1 MNQQLLSQVMASCQN
16 APDWLMK
23 KRQLAVLLQERF
35 QNTPAD
41 QKIIDAWLRE
51 PNLSQLTEPDLNQS
65 DLADIKQSKNING
78 AGTQLELTNRS
89 DEVQTSSEFFV
100 NLPLFAAANVYPEL
114 LQENLMEKAISWQ
127 ASQLNAMHLAM
138 LNGGRFIYIP
148 DGTIVKDPI
157 ELTIDCSLPN
167 YHNLVI
173 VGAGAQA
180 TIVEHQSGTGT
191 QPTYFGTELLL
202 GDGAHVDYYQSNRF
216 QASQNHQA
224 VRAYQ
229 AQHSV
234 LNMYLALFDEH
245 YLTTD
250 FYANLDGQGGEAEI
264 KMVTIASGQQV
275 QDVQTQIL
283 NHGPHTVGNI
293 VQNGVARDSAV
304 LNFHAVGKTERGAYG
319 ANSQQQS
326 RILTLSDECKGEAD
340 PVLLIEENDVNAGH
354 AASIG
359 KVDADDLYYLESRGL
374 SERDAQALLTRGFLL
389 PVLNQ
394 FPEKKLQEQLIN
406 ELEQRL
412 EEK

>member
-1 MNQQLLSQVMASCQN
+1 MNQQLLSQVMASCVN
-16 APDWLMK
+16 TPYWLMK

-35 QNTPAD
+35 KSTPAAE
-41 QKIIDAWLRE
+41 KIMAAWLKN
-51 PNLSQLTEPDLNQS
+51 PCLAQLDQS
-65 DLADIKQSKNING
+65 VDEQAKLEKAATDAD
-78 AGTQLELTNRS
+78 
-89 DEVQTSSEFFV
+89 DEVKMAAGWV

-127 ASQLNAMHLAM
+127 DSQLNAMHLAL

-148 DGTIVKDPI
+148 DGTIVKEPI
-157 ELTIDCSLPN
+157 ELTVDCPLPN

-180 TIVEHQSGTGT
+180 TIVEHQTATGS
-191 QPTYFGTELLL
+191 QPAYFGTELLL
-202 GDGAHVDYYQSNRF
+202 GDGARVDYYQSNRF
-216 QASQNHQA
+216 AATQNHQA

-245 YLTTD
+245 DLTTD
-250 FYANLDGQGGEAEI
+250 FYANLDGQDGEAEI
-264 KMVTIASGQQV
+264 KMVTIANDQQV

-293 VQNGVARDSAV
+293 VQNGVTKDKAV

-319 ANSQQQS
+319 ANSRQQS

-374 SERDAQALLTRGFLL
+374 SEHDAQVLLTRGFLL

-394 FPEKKLQEQLIN
+394 FPDQKLRKNLVD
-406 ELEQRL
+406 ELTQRL
-412 EEK
+412 EENHE

>member
-1 MNQQLLSQVMASCQN
+1 MNQQLLSQVMASCVN

-35 QNTPAD
+35 KSTPAAE
-41 QKIIDAWLRE
+41 KIMAAWLE
-51 PNLSQLTEPDLNQS
+51 NPS
-65 DLADIKQSKNING
+65 LA
-78 AGTQLELTNRS
+78 QLEQAA
-89 DEVQTSSEFFV
+89 DEQADADQVKAVVPSTTGWV
-100 NLPLFAAANVYPEL
+100 NLPLFTAANAYPEL

-127 ASQLNAMHLAM
+127 DSQLNAMHLAL

-148 DGTIVKDPI
+148 DGTIVKEPI
-157 ELTIDCSLPN
+157 ELTVDCPLPN

-180 TIVEHQSGTGT
+180 TIVEHQTATSR
-191 QPTYFGTELLL
+191 QPAYFGTELLL
-202 GDGAHVDYYQSNRF
+202 GDGARVDYYQSNRF
-216 QASQNHQA
+216 SAAQNHQA

-245 YLTTD
+245 DLTTD
-250 FYANLDGQGGEAEI
+250 FYANLDGQGGAAEI

-293 VQNGVARDSAV
+293 VQNGVAKDKAV

-374 SERDAQALLTRGFLL
+374 SEHDAQVLLTRGFLL

-394 FPEKKLQEQLIN
+394 FPDQKLRENLVD
-406 ELEQRL
+406 ELAQRL
-412 EEK
+412 EEKHE

>member
-1 MNQQLLSQVMASCQN
+1 MNQQLLSQVMASCVN

-35 QNTPAD
+35 KSTPAAE
-41 QKIIDAWLRE
+41 KIMAAWLE
-51 PNLSQLTEPDLNQS
+51 NPS
-65 DLADIKQSKNING
+65 LA
-78 AGTQLELTNRS
+78 QLEQS
-89 DEVQTSSEFFV
+89 ADEQANADQVKAAVPSTTGWV
-100 NLPLFAAANVYPEL
+100 NLPLFAAANAYPEL

-127 ASQLNAMHLAM
+127 DSQLNAMHLAL

-148 DGTIVKDPI
+148 DGTIVKEPI
-157 ELTIDCSLPN
+157 ELTVDCPLPN

-180 TIVEHQSGTGT
+180 TIVEHQTATSR
-191 QPTYFGTELLL
+191 QPAYFGTELLL
-202 GDGAHVDYYQSNRF
+202 GDGARVDYYQSNRF
-216 QASQNHQA
+216 SAVQNHQA

-245 YLTTD
+245 DLTTD
-250 FYANLDGQGGEAEI
+250 FYANLDGQGGAAEI

-293 VQNGVARDSAV
+293 VQNGVAKDKAV

-374 SERDAQALLTRGFLL
+374 SEHDAQVLLTRGLFYCR
-389 PVLNQ
+389 
-394 FPEKKLQEQLIN
+394 F
-406 ELEQRL
+406 
-412 EEK
+412 

>member
-1 MNQQLLSQVMASCQN
+1 MNQQLLSQVMASCVN
-16 APDWLMK
+16 TPDWLMK

-35 QNTPAD
+35 KSTPAAE
-41 QKIIDAWLRE
+41 KIMAAWLKN
-51 PNLSQLTEPDLNQS
+51 PCLAQLDQS
-65 DLADIKQSKNING
+65 VDEQAKLEKAATDAD
-78 AGTQLELTNRS
+78 
-89 DEVQTSSEFFV
+89 DEVKMAAGWV
-100 NLPLFAAANVYPEL
+100 NQPLFAAANVYPEL

-127 ASQLNAMHLAM
+127 DSQLNAMHLAL

-148 DGTIVKDPI
+148 DGTIIKEPI
-157 ELTIDCSLPN
+157 ELIVDCPLPN

-173 VGAGAQA
+173 VGVGAQA
-180 TIVEHQSGTGT
+180 TIVEHQTATGS
-191 QPTYFGTELLL
+191 QPAYFGTELLL
-202 GDGAHVDYYQSNRF
+202 GDGARVDYYQSNRF
-216 QASQNHQA
+216 AATQNHQA

-245 YLTTD
+245 DLTTD
-250 FYANLDGQGGEAEI
+250 FYANLDGQDGEAEI
-264 KMVTIASGQQV
+264 KMVTIASGQQI

-283 NHGPHTVGNI
+283 NHGPHTIGNI
-293 VQNGVARDSAV
+293 VQNGVAKDKAV

-374 SERDAQALLTRGFLL
+374 SEHDAQVLLTRGFLL

-394 FPEKKLQEQLIN
+394 FPDQKLRENLTT
-406 ELEQRL
+406 ELAHRL
-412 EEK
+412 EEKHE

>member
-1 MNQQLLSQVMASCQN
+1 MNQQLLSQVMASCVN
-16 APDWLMK
+16 EPDWLMK

-35 QNTPAD
+35 KSTPAAEKIMTAWRENPRLAQLNQATGEQINADQSQTATQNTV
-41 QKIIDAWLRE
+41 
-51 PNLSQLTEPDLNQS
+51 
-65 DLADIKQSKNING
+65 G
-78 AGTQLELTNRS
+78 C
-89 DEVQTSSEFFV
+89 V
-100 NLPLFAAANVYPEL
+100 NLPLFAAANAYPEL

-127 ASQLNAMHLAM
+127 DSQLNAMHLAL

-148 DGTIVKDPI
+148 DGTIVKEPI
-157 ELTIDCSLPN
+157 ELTVDCPLPN

-180 TIVEHQSGTGT
+180 TIVEHQIATGR
-191 QPTYFGTELLL
+191 QPACFGTELLL
-202 GDGAHVDYYQSNRF
+202 GDGARVDYYQSNRF
-216 QASQNHQA
+216 SAERNHQA

-245 YLTTD
+245 DLTTD

-264 KMVTIASGQQV
+264 KMVTIASGQQI
-275 QDVQTQIL
+275 QGVQTQIL

-293 VQNGVARDSAV
+293 VQNGVAKDKAV

-374 SERDAQALLTRGFLL
+374 SEHEAQVLLTRGFLL

-394 FPEKKLQEQLIN
+394 FPDQKLREQLIN

-412 EEK
+412 EA

>member
-1 MNQQLLSQVMASCQN
+1 MNQQLLSQVMASCVN

-35 QNTPAD
+35 KSTPAAE
-41 QKIIDAWLRE
+41 KIMAAWLE
-51 PNLSQLTEPDLNQS
+51 NPS
-65 DLADIKQSKNING
+65 LA
-78 AGTQLELTNRS
+78 QLEQS
-89 DEVQTSSEFFV
+89 ADEQANADQVKATVPPTTGWV
-100 NLPLFAAANVYPEL
+100 NLPLFTAANAYPEL

-127 ASQLNAMHLAM
+127 DSQLNAMHLAL

-148 DGTIVKDPI
+148 DGTIVKEPI
-157 ELTIDCSLPN
+157 ELTVDCPLPN

-180 TIVEHQSGTGT
+180 TIVEHQTATSR
-191 QPTYFGTELLL
+191 QPAYFGTELLL
-202 GDGAHVDYYQSNRF
+202 GDGARVDYYQSNRF
-216 QASQNHQA
+216 SAAQNHQA

-245 YLTTD
+245 DLTTD

-275 QDVQTQIL
+275 QDVQTQVL

-293 VQNGVARDSAV
+293 VQNGVAKDKAV

-374 SERDAQALLTRGFLL
+374 SEHDAQVLLTRGFLL
-389 PVLNQ
+389 PV
-394 FPEKKLQEQLIN
+394 
-406 ELEQRL
+406 
-412 EEK
+412 

>member
-1 MNQQLLSQVMASCQN
+1 M
-16 APDWLMK
+16 
-23 KRQLAVLLQERF
+23 LQERF
-35 QNTPAD
+35 KSTPATE
-41 QKIIDAWLRE
+41 KIIAAWLE
-51 PNLSQLTEPDLNQS
+51 NPS
-65 DLADIKQSKNING
+65 LA
-78 AGTQLELTNRS
+78 QLEQSVGEQANADQVKAAVPHT
-89 DEVQTSSEFFV
+89 TGWV

-127 ASQLNAMHLAM
+127 DSQLNAMHLAL

-148 DGTIVKDPI
+148 DGTIVKEPI
-157 ELTIDCSLPN
+157 ELTVDCPLPN

-180 TIVEHQSGTGT
+180 TIVEHQTATSR
-191 QPTYFGTELLL
+191 QPAYFGTELLL
-202 GDGAHVDYYQSNRF
+202 GDGARVDYYQSNRF
-216 QASQNHQA
+216 SAVQNHQA

-245 YLTTD
+245 DLTTD
-250 FYANLDGQGGEAEI
+250 FYANLDGQGGAAEI
-264 KMVTIASGQQV
+264 KMVTIASGRQV

-293 VQNGVARDSAV
+293 IQNGVAKDKAV

-326 RILTLSDECKGEAD
+326 RIMTLSDECKGEAD

-374 SERDAQALLTRGFLL
+374 SEHDAQVLLTRGFLL

-394 FPEKKLQEQLIN
+394 FPDQKLRENLVD
-406 ELEQRL
+406 ELAQRL
-412 EEK
+412 EEKHE

>member
-1 MNQQLLSQVMASCQN
+1 MNQQLLSQVMASCVN

-35 QNTPAD
+35 KSTPAAE
-41 QKIIDAWLRE
+41 KKMAAWLE
-51 PNLSQLTEPDLNQS
+51 NPS
-65 DLADIKQSKNING
+65 LAQFEQ
-78 AGTQLELTNRS
+78 AA
-89 DEVQTSSEFFV
+89 DEQADADQVKAAVPSTTGWV
-100 NLPLFAAANVYPEL
+100 NLPLFTAANAYPEL

-127 ASQLNAMHLAM
+127 DSQLNAMHLAL

-148 DGTIVKDPI
+148 DGTIIKEPI
-157 ELTIDCSLPN
+157 ELTVDCPLPN

-180 TIVEHQSGTGT
+180 TIVEHQTATSR
-191 QPTYFGTELLL
+191 QPAYFGTELLL
-202 GDGAHVDYYQSNRF
+202 GDGARVDYYQSNRF
-216 QASQNHQA
+216 SAAQNHQA

-245 YLTTD
+245 DLTTD

-293 VQNGVARDSAV
+293 VQNGVAKDKAV

-319 ANSQQQS
+319 ANSQQ
-326 RILTLSDECKGEAD
+326 AD

-374 SERDAQALLTRGFLL
+374 SEHDAQVLLTRGFLL

-394 FPEKKLQEQLIN
+394 FPDQKLRENLVD
-406 ELEQRL
+406 ELAQRL
-412 EEK
+412 EEKHE

>member
-1 MNQQLLSQVMASCQN
+1 MNQQLLGQVMASCQN

-35 QNTPAD
+35 KNTPTAE
-41 QKIIDAWLRE
+41 KIMAAWQ
-51 PNLSQLTEPDLNQS
+51 NNPDLRQL
-65 DLADIKQSKNING
+65 DQT
-78 AGTQLELTNRS
+78 AGTEQPDNGEPVGNNNQNQAQS
-89 DEVQTSSEFFV
+89 NVDASQSQSWVD
-100 NLPLFAAANVYPEL
+100 LPLFAAANEYPEL

-148 DGTIVKDPI
+148 DGTIIKEPL
-157 ELTIDCSLPN
+157 ELTIDCPLPN
-167 YHNLVI
+167 YHNLII

-180 TIVEHQSGTGT
+180 TIVEHQLATGQ
-191 QPTYFGTELLL
+191 QPAYFGTELLL

-216 QASQNHQA
+216 GARQNYQV

-245 YLTTD
+245 DLTTD
-250 FYANLDGQGGEAEI
+250 FYTNLDGQGAQAAI
-264 KMVTIASGQQV
+264 KMVTIASDQQI

-293 VQNGVARDSAV
+293 VQNGVAKDRAV

-374 SERDAQALLTRGFLL
+374 SEHDAQVLLTRGFLL

-394 FPEKKLQEQLIN
+394 FPDQKLRENLVD
-406 ELEQRL
+406 ELAQRL
-412 EEK
+412 EEKHE

>member
-1 MNQQLLSQVMASCQN
+1 MNQQLLSQVMASCVN

-35 QNTPAD
+35 KSTPAAEKIMTVWRENPRLAQLDQATGGQVNADQAQTVTQNT
-41 QKIIDAWLRE
+41 
-51 PNLSQLTEPDLNQS
+51 
-65 DLADIKQSKNING
+65 
-78 AGTQLELTNRS
+78 AGC
-89 DEVQTSSEFFV
+89 V
-100 NLPLFAAANVYPEL
+100 NLPLFKAANEYPEL

-127 ASQLNAMHLAM
+127 DSQLNAMHLAL

-148 DGTIVKDPI
+148 DGTIVKEPI
-157 ELTIDCSLPN
+157 ELTVDCPLPN

-180 TIVEHQSGTGT
+180 TIVEHQIATGR
-191 QPTYFGTELLL
+191 QPAYFGTELLL
-202 GDGAHVDYYQSNRF
+202 GDGARVDYYQSNRF
-216 QASQNHQA
+216 SAVRNHQA

-245 YLTTD
+245 DLTTD

-264 KMVTIASGQQV
+264 KMVTIASGQQI

-283 NHGPHTVGNI
+283 NHGPHTIGNI
-293 VQNGVARDSAV
+293 VQNGVAKDKAV

-374 SERDAQALLTRGFLL
+374 SEHDAQVLLTRGFLL

-394 FPEKKLQEQLIN
+394 FPDQKLRKNLTT
-406 ELEQRL
+406 ELAHRL
-412 EEK
+412 EEKHE

>member
-1 MNQQLLSQVMASCQN
+1 MNQQLLSQVMASCVN

-35 QNTPAD
+35 KSTPATEKIIAAWLENPSLAQLEQSVGEQINADQAQTATQNTV
-41 QKIIDAWLRE
+41 
-51 PNLSQLTEPDLNQS
+51 
-65 DLADIKQSKNING
+65 G
-78 AGTQLELTNRS
+78 C
-89 DEVQTSSEFFV
+89 V

-127 ASQLNAMHLAM
+127 DSQLNAMHLAL

-148 DGTIVKDPI
+148 DGTIVKEPI
-157 ELTIDCSLPN
+157 ELAVDCPLPN

-180 TIVEHQSGTGT
+180 TIVEHQIATGR
-191 QPTYFGTELLL
+191 QPAYFGTELLL
-202 GDGAHVDYYQSNRF
+202 GDGARVDYYQSNRF
-216 QASQNHQA
+216 SAERNHQA

-245 YLTTD
+245 DLTTD

-264 KMVTIASGQQV
+264 KMVTIASGQQI

-293 VQNGVARDSAV
+293 VQNGVAKDKAV
-304 LNFHAVGKTERGAYG
+304 L
-319 ANSQQQS
+319 NSQQQS

-374 SERDAQALLTRGFLL
+374 SEHDAQVLLTRGFLL

-394 FPEKKLQEQLIN
+394 FPDQKLREQLIN

-412 EEK
+412 EA

>member
-1 MNQQLLSQVMASCQN
+1 MNQQLLSQVMASCVN

-35 QNTPAD
+35 KSTPAAE
-41 QKIIDAWLRE
+41 KIMAAWLE
-51 PNLSQLTEPDLNQS
+51 NPS
-65 DLADIKQSKNING
+65 LA
-78 AGTQLELTNRS
+78 QLEQAA
-89 DEVQTSSEFFV
+89 DEQADADQVKAAVPSTTGWV
-100 NLPLFAAANVYPEL
+100 NLPLFAAANAYPEL

-127 ASQLNAMHLAM
+127 DSQLNAMHLAL

-148 DGTIVKDPI
+148 DGTIVKEPI
-157 ELTIDCSLPN
+157 ELTIDCPLPN

-180 TIVEHQSGTGT
+180 TIVEHQTATGR
-191 QPTYFGTELLL
+191 QPELLL
-202 GDGAHVDYYQSNRF
+202 GDGARVDYYQSNRF
-216 QASQNHQA
+216 SAVQNHQA

-245 YLTTD
+245 DLTTD
-250 FYANLDGQGGEAEI
+250 FYTNLDGQGGEAEI

-293 VQNGVARDSAV
+293 VQNGVAKDKAV

-374 SERDAQALLTRGFLL
+374 SEHDAQVLLTRGFLL

-394 FPEKKLQEQLIN
+394 FPDQKLRESLVD
-406 ELEQRL
+406 ELAQRL
-412 EEK
+412 EEKHE

>member
-1 MNQQLLSQVMASCQN
+1 MNQQLLSQVMASCVN

-35 QNTPAD
+35 KSTPAAE
-41 QKIIDAWLRE
+41 KIMAAWLE
-51 PNLSQLTEPDLNQS
+51 NPS
-65 DLADIKQSKNING
+65 LA
-78 AGTQLELTNRS
+78 QLEQS
-89 DEVQTSSEFFV
+89 ADEQANADQVKAAVPPTTGWV
-100 NLPLFAAANVYPEL
+100 NLPLFAAANAYPEL

-127 ASQLNAMHLAM
+127 DSQLNAMHLAL

-148 DGTIVKDPI
+148 DGTIVKEPI
-157 ELTIDCSLPN
+157 ELTIDCPLPN

-180 TIVEHQSGTGT
+180 TIVEHQTATGR
-191 QPTYFGTELLL
+191 QPELLL
-202 GDGAHVDYYQSNRF
+202 GDGARVDYYQSNRF
-216 QASQNHQA
+216 SAVQNHQA

-245 YLTTD
+245 DLTTD
-250 FYANLDGQGGEAEI
+250 FYTNLDGQGGEAEI

-293 VQNGVARDSAV
+293 VQNGVAKDKAV

-374 SERDAQALLTRGFLL
+374 SEHDAQVLLTRGFLL

-394 FPEKKLQEQLIN
+394 FPDQKLRESLVD
-406 ELEQRL
+406 ELAQRL
-412 EEK
+412 EEKHE

>member
-1 MNQQLLSQVMASCQN
+1 MA
-16 APDWLMK
+16 
-23 KRQLAVLLQERF
+23 
-35 QNTPAD
+35 
-41 QKIIDAWLRE
+41 AWLKN
-51 PNLSQLTEPDLNQS
+51 PCLAQLDQS
-65 DLADIKQSKNING
+65 VDEQAKLEKAATDAD
-78 AGTQLELTNRS
+78 
-89 DEVQTSSEFFV
+89 DEVKMAAGWV

-127 ASQLNAMHLAM
+127 DSQLNAMHLAL

-148 DGTIVKDPI
+148 DGTIVKEPI
-157 ELTIDCSLPN
+157 ELTVDCPLPN

-180 TIVEHQSGTGT
+180 TIVEHQTATGS
-191 QPTYFGTELLL
+191 QPAYFGTELLL
-202 GDGAHVDYYQSNRF
+202 GDGARVDYYQSNRF
-216 QASQNHQA
+216 AATQNHQA

-245 YLTTD
+245 DLTTD
-250 FYANLDGQGGEAEI
+250 FYANLDGQDGEAEI
-264 KMVTIASGQQV
+264 KMVTIANDQQV

-293 VQNGVARDSAV
+293 VQNGVTKDKAV

-326 RILTLSDECKGEAD
+326 RIMTLSDECKGEAD

-374 SERDAQALLTRGFLL
+374 SEHDAQVLLTRGFLL

-394 FPEKKLQEQLIN
+394 FPDQKLRENLVD
-406 ELEQRL
+406 ELAQRL
-412 EEK
+412 EEKHE

>member
-1 MNQQLLSQVMASCQN
+1 MNQQLLSQVMASCVN

-35 QNTPAD
+35 KSTPAAE
-41 QKIIDAWLRE
+41 KIMAAWLE
-51 PNLSQLTEPDLNQS
+51 NPS
-65 DLADIKQSKNING
+65 LA
-78 AGTQLELTNRS
+78 QLEQAA
-89 DEVQTSSEFFV
+89 DEQADADQVKAVVPSTTGWV
-100 NLPLFAAANVYPEL
+100 NLPLFTAANAYPEL

-127 ASQLNAMHLAM
+127 DSQLNAMHLAL

-148 DGTIVKDPI
+148 DGTIVKEPI
-157 ELTIDCSLPN
+157 ELTVDCPLPN

-180 TIVEHQSGTGT
+180 TIVEHQTATSR
-191 QPTYFGTELLL
+191 QPAYFGTELLL
-202 GDGAHVDYYQSNRF
+202 GDGARVDYYQSNRF
-216 QASQNHQA
+216 SAAQNHQA

-245 YLTTD
+245 DLTTD

-293 VQNGVARDSAV
+293 VQNGVAKDKAV
-304 LNFHAVGKTERGAYG
+304 LNFHAVGKTERGAYA
-319 ANSQQQS
+319 ANSQQ
-326 RILTLSDECKGEAD
+326 
-340 PVLLIEENDVNAGH
+340 NDVNAGH

-374 SERDAQALLTRGFLL
+374 SEHDAQVLLTRGFLL

-394 FPEKKLQEQLIN
+394 FPDQKLRENLVD
-406 ELEQRL
+406 ELAQRL
-412 EEK
+412 EEKHE

>member
-1 MNQQLLSQVMASCQN
+1 MNQQLLSQVMASCVN
-16 APDWLMK
+16 TPDWLMK

-35 QNTPAD
+35 NSTPAAE
-41 QKIIDAWLRE
+41 KIMAAWLKN
-51 PNLSQLTEPDLNQS
+51 PCLAQLDQS
-65 DLADIKQSKNING
+65 VDEQAKLEKAATDAD
-78 AGTQLELTNRS
+78 
-89 DEVQTSSEFFV
+89 DEVKMAAGWV

-127 ASQLNAMHLAM
+127 DSQLNAMHLAL

-148 DGTIVKDPI
+148 DGTIVKEPI
-157 ELTIDCSLPN
+157 ELTVDCPLPN

-180 TIVEHQSGTGT
+180 TIVEHQTATSR
-191 QPTYFGTELLL
+191 QPAYFGTELLL
-202 GDGAHVDYYQSNRF
+202 GDGARVDYYQSNRF
-216 QASQNHQA
+216 SAVQNHQA

-245 YLTTD
+245 DLTTD
-250 FYANLDGQGGEAEI
+250 FYANLDGQGGAAEI
-264 KMVTIASGQQV
+264 KMVTIASGRQV

-293 VQNGVARDSAV
+293 IQNGVAKDKAV

-326 RILTLSDECKGEAD
+326 RIMTLSDECKGEAD

-374 SERDAQALLTRGFLL
+374 SEHDAQVLLTRGFLL

-394 FPEKKLQEQLIN
+394 FPDQKLRENLVD
-406 ELEQRL
+406 ELAQRL
-412 EEK
+412 EEKHE